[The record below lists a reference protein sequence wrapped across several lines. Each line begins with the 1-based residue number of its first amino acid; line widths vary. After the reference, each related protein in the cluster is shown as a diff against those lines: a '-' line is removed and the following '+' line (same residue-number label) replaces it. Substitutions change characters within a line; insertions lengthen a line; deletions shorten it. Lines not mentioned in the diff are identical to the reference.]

1 MPPRKK
7 KAEAPKPVE
16 IVKAPP
22 KVEEKLVPN
31 HYEFYSYGNNLIYY
45 KSLDP
50 RNVSL
55 TSDDIKAMLSVIKK
69 QNNVEQVMV
78 HLVEVSDK
86 GHNYYDPVQATE
98 EQVTEKIQRIVDQ
111 IKTTQVVVE

>member
-7 KAEAPKPVE
+7 KVEAPKPVE
-16 IVKAPP
+16 IVKTPP

-50 RNVSL
+50 RNVFL
-55 TSDDIKAMLSVIKK
+55 TAADIKSMLATIKK
-69 QNNVEQVMV
+69 QKNVEQVMV
-78 HLVEVSDK
+78 HLVEVADK
-86 GHNYYDPVQATE
+86 VRNYYAPIQATE